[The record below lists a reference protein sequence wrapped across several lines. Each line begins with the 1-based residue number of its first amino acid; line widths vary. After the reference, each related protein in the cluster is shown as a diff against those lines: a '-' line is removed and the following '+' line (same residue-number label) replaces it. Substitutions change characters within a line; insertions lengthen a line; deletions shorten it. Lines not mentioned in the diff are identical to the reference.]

1 MSGFSTNPN
10 SSSLTKI
17 CKNAIYA
24 KHSSGK
30 GDPQTFRRDDD
41 EKLLHIQE
49 DAFIAQLG
57 EGPTV

>member
-49 DAFIAQLG
+49 PAI
-57 EGPTV
+57 